1 MRTEIQTKDRDNEDK
16 RAITNSVCRY
26 IMLILLENIPSL
38 SNDHA
43 YDVFIMIMMSPF
55 SNHDYD

>member
-26 IMLILLENIPSL
+26 IKLILLKNIPSL

-43 YDVFIMIMMSPF
+43 YDVS
-55 SNHDYD
+55 SL

>member
-26 IMLILLENIPSL
+26 IKLILLENIPSS
-38 SNDHA
+38 SNDLTF
-43 YDVFIMIMMSPF
+43 FIIIMMSPF
-55 SNHDYD
+55 NNHDYD